1 MGNVKQNAYHVK
13 FKLIPKQEGYKT
25 SFIQG
30 IIFDDTP
37 AKAEKRGLKKLSE
50 FLLKEIGVEIKT
62 QSIVKLRKDFMIHPE
77 SGENENN

>member
-13 FKLIPKQEGYKT
+13 FKLIPKQ
-25 SFIQG
+25 G

-37 AKAEKRGLKKLSE
+37 AKVEKRGLKKLSE
-50 FLLKEIGVEIKT
+50 FLLKEPIGVEIKT